1 MSIERHRSHGF
12 TLIEMIMAI
21 VIIGVGLAGVMSAF
35 TNTTMKSADP
45 LVRKQLLAVAD
56 EIMEEVQL
64 KDYTAI
70 ANAAPSKACGRETYN
85 DVSDYDGY
93 ATASKICDIEGNAI
107 DTLNGY
113 SLTVSVQVGT
123 LSGVTAAKKIMV
135 TVSRSTESFQLVGWR
150 TDYTP

>member
-1 MSIERHRSHGF
+1 M
-12 TLIEMIMAI
+12 IEMVMAI

-35 TNTTMKSADP
+35 TQTTMKSADP
-45 LVRKQLLAVAD
+45 LVRKQLLAAAD

-64 KDYTAI
+64 KDYGPV
-70 ANAAPSKACGRETYN
+70 ANSAPNKVCGRETYN
-85 DVSDYDGY
+85 DLSDYDGY
-93 ATASKICDIEGNAI
+93 ATSGKICDIEGNAI

-123 LSGVTAAKKIMV
+123 LSGVTAAKKITV
-135 TVSRSTESFQLVGWR
+135 TVSRGVESFQLVGWR